1 MFRSAGDGTNMLTDS
16 EVIDVVVD
24 EAWCETIEARTRV
37 CRQRLSP
44 REQRQFRLEM
54 LPRLARRVDSFSDE
68 CYQCQHLKNELNRI
82 SQFLTC
88 QSGLGHEERRQYLS
102 GMAQV
107 TRHLNRKHRLVSE
120 RHYVK
125 RFVSM
130 AVALGLGLVG
140 LGYLLLY
147 LGVTLIVLTVALPAL
162 VGRIIFSYLVGL
174 FMDRRAKK
182 KGRVI

>member
-1 MFRSAGDGTNMLTDS
+1 MVL
-16 EVIDVVVD
+16 D
-24 EAWCETIEARTRV
+24 ETWCETIEARASV

-44 REQRQFRLEM
+44 REQRKFRLEI

-68 CYQCQHLKNELNRI
+68 CGQCQHLKNELNRI
-82 SQFLTC
+82 SQLLIC
-88 QSGLGHEERRQYLS
+88 RSGLTHEERRQYLS
-102 GMAQV
+102 GMTQV
-107 TRHLNRKHRLVSE
+107 IRHLNRKHRLVSE

-125 RFVSM
+125 RLVSL

-162 VGRIIFSYLVGL
+162 IGRIIFSYLVGL

-182 KGRVI
+182 RGRVI

>member
-1 MFRSAGDGTNMLTDS
+1 MLTDS

-24 EAWCETIEARTRV
+24 EVWCETIEARTRV
-37 CRQRLSP
+37 CRQQLSP
-44 REQRQFRLEM
+44 KEQRQFRLEM
-54 LPRLARRVDSFSDE
+54 LPRLARRVDSFSNE
-68 CYQCQHLKNELNRI
+68 CYQCQHLKNELSRI
-82 SQFLTC
+82 SQLLMC
-88 QSGLGHEERRQYLS
+88 HPGLNHEERKQYLS

-120 RHYVK
+120 WHYVK
-125 RFVSM
+125 RFVSI

-147 LGVTLIVLTVALPAL
+147 LGVTLIVLTLALPAL
-162 VGRIIFSYLVGL
+162 IGRIIFSYLVGL

>member
-1 MFRSAGDGTNMLTDS
+1 VFGSAGDGTNRLTDS
-16 EVIDVVVD
+16 EVTDLVLD
-24 EAWCETIEARTRV
+24 EAWCETIETRARV

-44 REQRQFRLEM
+44 REQRQFRLEI

-68 CYQCQHLKNELNRI
+68 CCQCQHLKNELSHI
-82 SQFLTC
+82 SQLLTHR
-88 QSGLGHEERRQYLS
+88 SGLNHNERKQYLS

-125 RFVSM
+125 RFVSL

-162 VGRIIFSYLVGL
+162 IGRIIFSYLVGL

-182 KGRVI
+182 RGRVI